1 LSIGA
6 LYFWFSPP
14 LGEYASEDWSEKFRQ
29 IRLCVPPINRNA
41 LAARIPLSSPVSANF
56 PTLSNAFL
64 GGRVTKHTIVIRL
77 HGRYGFQ
84 AFALNLNLLLSV

>member
-14 LGEYASEDWSEKFRQ
+14 LGEYASEGGREKIQTNPAF
-29 IRLCVPPINRNA
+29 IVPPINKA
-41 LAARIPLSSPVSANF
+41 LPPLSSSCVIFHRFQMP
-56 PTLSNAFL
+56 FL

-84 AFALNLNLLLSV
+84 VFFA

>member
-14 LGEYASEDWSEKFRQ
+14 LGEYASEDWSEKIQTNPAF
-29 IRLCVPPINRNA
+29 IVPPINKM
-41 LAARIPLSSPVSANF
+41 PLPRAYHCHLCRNF
-56 PTLSNAFL
+56 PSLSNAFL

-84 AFALNLNLLLSV
+84 IFFALNEPSFVV